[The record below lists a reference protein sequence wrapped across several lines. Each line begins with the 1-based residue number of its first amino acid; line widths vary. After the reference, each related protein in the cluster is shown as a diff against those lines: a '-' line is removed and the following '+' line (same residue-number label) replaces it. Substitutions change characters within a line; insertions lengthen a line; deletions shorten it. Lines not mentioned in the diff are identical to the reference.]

1 MDIPNFRRG
10 FELSSTELNKL
21 SNAIRSAA
29 VTSVIGGT
37 FSRTPG
43 GTTITVTPQVRGGSG
58 EALQC
63 QFRVSDASEVEG
75 SILTLKVMVAQN
87 PILSTISE
95 AVPKGRYPQ
104 GMSGDAGAP
113 NYVMEIT
120 QEAGFE
126 YIYIN
131 LLTDQFGEILPGAT
145 SITVSNELELSY
157 GNSTYQKFPAA
168 IIEKRND
175 TESKPYIFKITN
187 LCPLVNPRPVPTCPF
202 LVEDDS
208 RDGVCRITVRS
219 GLVANTLPDDM
230 TLVDTF
236 SLVVSDTQSWFVV
249 YCGMVVDGGVIQT
262 GPGNITIFT
271 DTQYEDSTDTYVYF
285 KLAEF
290 TVGYRADSSR
300 YVDWVLN
307 TCAVPFVAGGG
318 ATPCPYFKVT
328 DATEGTVLKV
338 EVAQNQIAGRWP
350 NGMGLGFPAYK
361 LDIGGNSYIY
371 AKIVYNTTTLVIDS
385 DSTAITVLQSDVLLP
400 NTDSE
405 VYILLATVLTTG
417 DPPVISQINNV
428 CTQPVPNPCLLA
440 WSE

>member
-1 MDIPNFRRG
+1 MDLPDIKVGMAIMAEHIQRINSAVKQARLRPGVGYRLQ
-10 FELSSTELNKL
+10 ESS
-21 SNAIRSAA
+21 
-29 VTSVIGGT
+29 GGT
-37 FSRTPG
+37 SIVIDPAPISSSSVQPCYFE
-43 GTTITVTPQVRGGSG
+43 VT
-58 EALQC
+58 
-63 QFRVSDASEVEG
+63 DASEMDG
-75 SILTLKVMVAQN
+75 NILTLKIEIAQD
-87 PILSTISE
+87 PIVSTIN
-95 AVPKGRYPQ
+95 PDNPTGRYPQ
-104 GMSGDAGAP
+104 GMSATSTLP
-113 NYVMEIT
+113 YVMDLT
-120 QEAGFE
+120 QEKGFE
-126 YIYIN
+126 YIYVN
-131 LLTDQFGEILPGAT
+131 LLVDQFGAILPGDS
-145 SITVSNELELSY
+145 SITLSKEDFFLT
-157 GNSTYQKFPAA
+157 GNSTYQRFLIA
-168 IIEKRND
+168 IVEKRND
-175 TESKPYIFKITN
+175 TESKPFIFEITN
-187 LCPLVNPRPVPTCPF
+187 ICPLITERIPPTCPF

-236 SLVVSDTQSWFVV
+236 SLVVPDTQSWFVV

-271 DTQYEDSTDTYVYF
+271 DTQYEENTDTYVYF

-290 TVGYRADSSR
+290 TVGYRADASR

-307 TCAVPFVAGGG
+307 TCAVPFLAGGG

-385 DSTAITVLQSDVLLP
+385 DDTAITVLQSDVLLP

-428 CTQPVPNPCLLA
+428 CTQPVPNPCTLA

>member
-1 MDIPNFRRG
+1 MDLPNFRRG

-43 GTTITVTPQVRGGSG
+43 GTTITVSPQVRGGGGG
-58 EALQC
+58 ENEC
-63 QFRVSDASEVEG
+63 QFRVSDVSELNGEV
-75 SILTLKVMVAQN
+75 LMLKVMVSQN

-104 GMSGDAGAP
+104 GMSGDSGAP

-120 QEAGFE
+120 QEAGIE

-131 LLTDQFGEILPGAT
+131 LLTDQYGEILPDAT
-145 SITVSNELELSY
+145 SITVSNEAFLSY

-175 TESKPYIFKITN
+175 KENKPYIFKITN
-187 LCPLVNPRPVPTCPF
+187 LCPLVNQRPVPTCPF

-219 GLVANTLPDDM
+219 GLVDNTLPTDM
-230 TLVDTF
+230 TLTDTF
-236 SLVVSDTQSWFVV
+236 SLVVSEDQDWYVV
-249 YCGMVVDGGVIQT
+249 YCGMVVDNGIIQT
-262 GPGNITIFT
+262 DPGNITIFT
-271 DTQYEDSTDTYVYF
+271 DTQYEASTDTYVYF

-290 TVGYRADSSR
+290 SVGYRADSSR

-307 TCAVPFVAGGG
+307 TCAVPFVAGGI
-318 ATPCPYFKVT
+318 APCRFFKVT
-328 DATEGTVLKV
+328 DASEGTVMKV

-350 NGMGLGFPAYK
+350 NGMGLGFGAFK
-361 LDIGGNSYIY
+361 LDISKNSYIY
-371 AKIVYNTTTLVIDS
+371 AKILYNTTTLQIDP
-385 DSTAITVLQSDVLLP
+385 DNTAITILASDALLP
-400 NTDSE
+400 NTASE
-405 VYILLATVLTTG
+405 VYILIATVITAG
-417 DPPVISQINNV
+417 DPKAITQITNV
-428 CTQPVPNPCLLA
+428 CTEPVPNPCTLA
-440 WSE
+440 WTE